1 LIDLEAF
8 RSMARVVADPSADLG
23 VVWNTFPRLP
33 AALAVFVLLV
43 ATVLA
48 VCKLRGQTSP
58 QQTLLVN
65 LETRRNARK
74 SSLAYTV

>member
-1 LIDLEAF
+1 
-8 RSMARVVADPSADLG
+8 MARVVADPSADLG
-23 VVWNTFPRLP
+23 VVWNTFPRLH

-65 LETRRNARK
+65 LETRGRAVLHTLFDGERA
-74 SSLAYTV
+74 STPPC